1 MMSRREVIVK
11 AAAGMGAAGYL
22 SSLSPELRANP
33 LGLPIGC
40 QTSPVR
46 TLIEEDFPGTI
57 KQLAAAGFQQIE
69 LCSPVGYAKS
79 GFAGVAKYKGA
90 ELRKLL
96 EDIGVKCE
104 SSHFSME
111 ELRKDLSGR
120 IEWAKDVG
128 LKQMFVPSLG
138 GPHHPA
144 MDDVKRAADEFNK
157 MGEQTGKANVQLG
170 LHNEEFE
177 LTTVDGKRT
186 YDILIGLLDPN
197 LIKFQFQLS
206 TISRGYDAA
215 EYFTNY
221 PGRFISMHLQDWS
234 AADKKTVA
242 IGQGDLNWNK
252 IFNAAKIG
260 GVQSYFVELNL
271 DAMKASVPYLQK
283 LQV

>member
-1 MMSRREVIVK
+1 VMSRREVIVK